1 VLAAPAEVSPLDP
14 LDALLRGIA
23 TVLSRGYQ
31 AGVPPLKLA
40 LDAFGRADE
49 DSAGVNRWLWLA
61 CRIASDLWDEKL
73 WDELSSRGVR
83 VAREAGVLSLLP
95 IAQSYRA
102 GVHLQAGEFAAA
114 STLMAESTAITQR
127 TATAPL
133 IYSPPMI
140 LAYRGDEAEAVP
152 VIEAARKDA
161 TARGQGLALSMI
173 DCARAVLF
181 NGLARYEE
189 ATAAAEVAAAHDGL
203 GLYALALPELIEAAV
218 RSGRDRLASVTLERL
233 VERTQASGTNWALG
247 LEARSR
253 ALLAVGPAADAFYQD
268 AVARLGRGHLAFHL
282 ARAQLLYG
290 EWLRRENRRVDAR
303 QQLSAAYELFD
314 RFGAEGF
321 AGRARR
327 ELSATGETARR
338 RTTASPNLLTPREA
352 LIARLARDGLTNSE
366 IGAQLFISPRTV
378 EYHLHKVYPKLDIS
392 SRKELR
398 HALPGIPSRATG
410 QHD

>member
-1 VLAAPAEVSPLDP
+1 
-14 LDALLRGIA
+14 
-23 TVLSRGYQ
+23 
-31 AGVPPLKLA
+31 
-40 LDAFGRADE
+40 
-49 DSAGVNRWLWLA
+49 
-61 CRIASDLWDEKL
+61 
-73 WDELSSRGVR
+73 
-83 VAREAGVLSLLP
+83 
-95 IAQSYRA
+95 
-102 GVHLQAGEFAAA
+102 
-114 STLMAESTAITQR
+114 
-127 TATAPL
+127 
-133 IYSPPMI
+133 
-140 LAYRGDEAEAVP
+140 
-152 VIEAARKDA
+152 
-161 TARGQGLALSMI
+161 
-173 DCARAVLF
+173 
-181 NGLARYEE
+181 
-189 ATAAAEVAAAHDGL
+189 
-203 GLYALALPELIEAAV
+203 V
-218 RSGRDRLASVTLERL
+218 RSGRDQLASVTLERL
-233 VERTQASGTNWALG
+233 VERTQASGTNWAFG

-268 AVARLGRGHLAFHL
+268 AVARFGRGHVAFHL

-338 RTTASPNLLTPREA
+338 RTTSSPNLLTPREA

-366 IGAQLFISPRTV
+366 IGARLFISPRTV